1 MNLNSW
7 DYHEI
12 GKEVNRA
19 NMFQLLELFK
29 REDKKYTD
37 KCTELV
43 KNLGKLNEEGKA
55 EIEKEAEFIEGCK
68 ITIALKIAERLT
80 K

>member
-12 GKEVNRA
+12 GKEIKGA
-19 NMFQLLELFK
+19 SMFQLLELFK
-29 REDKKYTD
+29 REDKKYRD

-43 KNLGKLNEEGKA
+43 ENIGRLSEEGKV
-55 EIEKEAEFIEGCK
+55 EISKEAEFLEGCK
-68 ITIALKIAERLT
+68 LIVALRIAEKLT